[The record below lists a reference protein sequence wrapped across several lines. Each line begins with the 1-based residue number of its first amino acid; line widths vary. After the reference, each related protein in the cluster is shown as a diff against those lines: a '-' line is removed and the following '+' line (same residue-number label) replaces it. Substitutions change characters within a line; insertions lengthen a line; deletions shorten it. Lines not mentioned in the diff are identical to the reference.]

1 MGLHVVVVT
10 LAMWKS
16 DGFNFHILHH
26 ARIAQLGE
34 RDSYKVDVGSSS
46 LSTSTIISR
55 CLADTVIAG
64 RWKRQG
70 SSSTLEASAVRGIAM
85 NELNRSILY
94 MLEVI
99 PEDRKDLREHLSSYL
114 RKSYS
119 DDYWVEI
126 GDYLYS
132 KVFDSPKAEADWMFD
147 LNDIWTEGK
156 SIAQIR
162 EEHDA
167 QLGRSL
173 FREKKK

>member
-1 MGLHVVVVT
+1 
-10 LAMWKS
+10 
-16 DGFNFHILHH
+16 
-26 ARIAQLGE
+26 
-34 RDSYKVDVGSSS
+34 
-46 LSTSTIISR
+46 
-55 CLADTVIAG
+55 
-64 RWKRQG
+64 
-70 SSSTLEASAVRGIAM
+70 
-85 NELNRSILY
+85 

-114 RKSYS
+114 RKNYS
-119 DDYWVEI
+119 DNYWVEI

-132 KVFDSPKAEADWMFD
+132 KVFDSPKAKAEADWMFD

-173 FREKKK
+173 FREKKE